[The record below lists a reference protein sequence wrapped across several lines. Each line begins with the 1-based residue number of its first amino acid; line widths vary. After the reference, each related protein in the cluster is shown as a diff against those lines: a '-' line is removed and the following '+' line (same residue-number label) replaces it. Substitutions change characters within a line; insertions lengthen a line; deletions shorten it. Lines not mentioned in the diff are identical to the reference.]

1 MTGYR
6 AFVRWTKRNQRL
18 IFYILIGI
26 IAIGF
31 GVTGPMLQ
39 YCAGTKKQVSAG
51 IIFGEYIPRADY
63 NRVYEGWE
71 KLLGPTGSGRF
82 LFYSLNELGDACEFE
97 LSTEETAKIQDEAKK
112 SLPPNT
118 SEEEKGIKADE
129 AVKEA
134 LVKKLEASAWNA
146 VIMLHEAKKNNITV
160 TNIEIGNMLRQRLGW
175 LYRYRLQLQ
184 EEPTPEGIL
193 FSMAKQSRMDPP
205 ECLETIREIMM
216 VEKYVT
222 YLKDSVDVPM
232 DEVFQ
237 KYVKNQTNFLV
248 QGVGFHRQDFAM
260 NMEVT
265 AAELAKYYTE
275 NMDKFKT
282 PERYMLQYVFVAKER
297 FRSVVPEPEEQALKT
312 KYEEGKKS
320 GKYQISNPEE
330 KRPGAKEDPKDKP
343 VQYKAFDEVKDE
355 IEKEIIEQGMK
366 TAAHKQMS
374 EVRIKIKDKLDEIE
388 DFKVKH
394 PGNPAVPEVL
404 LEKLTE
410 GMPDIVCAST
420 PYITLDNVDELEKDF
435 GSFNKFKQALQSSF
449 SVGEISQDEE
459 TDKGLIMF
467 KLLEKIPSAVP
478 PFTAGLETTV
488 KSEIVKQKSREL
500 AKKAA
505 EEFLKEAE
513 AKLKEIKTQDE
524 QGKPFSEETIRQQK
538 VTGFLDIINAKGLV
552 MKPFNYKRESS
563 VSDIGDADAFKNMVD
578 SLKKGELAIAK
589 TYDPS
594 FKDQNKSEPDIFY
607 VIQLQR
613 VDLPAP
619 RYKDFDD
626 QAKNLRTTIKNDRWK
641 DYWKTYWAAL
651 YTQAGLESYL
661 DEKGLPPPSL
671 PDSDY

>member
-39 YCAGTKKQVSAG
+39 FCAGSKKQVSAG
-51 IIFGEYIPRADY
+51 VVFGEYIPRSDY
-63 NRVYEGWE
+63 DRVYNGWE
-71 KLLGPTGSGRF
+71 KLLRPSGSGRS
-82 LFYSLNELGDACEFE
+82 LFYSLNELGDTCEFE
-97 LSTEETAKIQDEAKK
+97 LSAEETAKIQDEKKK
-112 SLPPNT
+112 SLPVDM
-118 SEEEKGIKADE
+118 SEEEKNIKVND

-146 VIMLHEAKKNNITV
+146 VILLHEAKKNNIIV
-160 TNIEIGNMLRQRLGW
+160 TNIEIGNMLKQKLGW
-175 LYRYRLQLQ
+175 FYRYYFKLQ
-184 EEPTPEGIL
+184 EDPSPEGLLASI
-193 FSMAKQSRMDPP
+193 AKQSDMT
-205 ECLETIREIMM
+205 ETQCLEIIREIMM
-216 VEKYVT
+216 VEKYIA

-248 QGVGFHRQDFAM
+248 QGAGFHRQDFAM
-260 NMEVT
+260 NLEVT
-265 AAELAKYYTE
+265 AAELAKYYNE
-275 NMDKFKT
+275 NKDKFKT
-282 PERYMLQYVFVAKER
+282 PEKYKLQYVFVSKEK
-297 FRSVVPEPEEQALKT
+297 FRSVVPEPEEQALKD
-312 KYEEGKKS
+312 KYEAGKKS

-330 KRPGAKEDPKDKP
+330 KKPGVKEEPKDKP

-355 IEKEIIEQGMK
+355 IKKEIIEQGMK
-366 TAAHKQMS
+366 TAAYKQMS
-374 EVRIKIKDKLDEIE
+374 EVRIKIKNKLDEIE

-410 GMPDIVCAST
+410 GMPDVVCANT

-435 GSFNKFKQALQSSF
+435 GKFDKFKRALQSSF
-449 SVGEISQDEE
+449 SVNEISTDED

-467 KLLEKIPSAVP
+467 KLLEKIPSVIP
-478 PFTAGLETTV
+478 PFTAGLESAV

-500 AKKAA
+500 AKTAA
-505 EEFLKEAE
+505 EEFMKEAE
-513 AKLKEIKTQDE
+513 AKLNEIKTQDE
-524 QGKPFSEETIRQQK
+524 QGKPFSEETMRQQK
-538 VTGFLDIINAKGLV
+538 VTGFMDLVNAKGLA
-552 MKPFNYKRESS
+552 MKPFSYKRDAS
-563 VSDIGDADAFKNMVD
+563 VTDIGDADAFKNTVD

-613 VDLPAP
+613 VDPPAP

-626 QAKNLRTTIKNDRWK
+626 EVKNLRTTLKNDRWK
-641 DYWKTYWAAL
+641 DYWKTYWATL
-651 YTQAGLESYL
+651 YNQAELESYL
-661 DEKGLPPPSL
+661 DEKSLPAPSL